1 MPFLAPAIPAI
12 AGGLGSLLGLSGGAA
27 TIANIAGAVG
37 GAALGAVGR
46 SGKQGGQTQTGHAVT
61 TRDLTDTV
69 SQREL
74 PEIGAFRNTLFPAF
88 GQALADAQAPL
99 FSENAQAAFLGRL
112 NDTSNKAIDA
122 ITSNLA
128 RRGALNSGALGSA
141 FTDVELSRNRDIT
154 DFLTQLPILE
164 RETRFNQ
171 TLPLLNLG
179 LQFAGRGP
187 VETTQRST
195 GSSTTDQEGNV
206 SVQGPGFLR
215 ALAGEGSDLLSLILS
230 GRLSGGNNLPNQSP
244 VGGGG
249 NPLATV
255 LGNPQAG
262 NDSILNAI
270 LGLS

>member
-1 MPFLAPAIPAI
+1 M
-12 AGGLGSLLGLSGGAA
+12 
-27 TIANIAGAVG
+27 
-37 GAALGAVGR
+37 
-46 SGKQGGQTQTGHAVT
+46 
-61 TRDLTDTV
+61 
-69 SQREL
+69 
-74 PEIGAFRNTLFPAF
+74 
-88 GQALADAQAPL
+88 ADAQAPL

-122 ITSNLA
+122 ISSNLA
-128 RRGALNSGALGSA
+128 RRGALSSGALGSA

-187 VETTQRST
+187 VETTQTST
-195 GSSTTDQEGNV
+195 GSSTTDQTGNV
-206 SVQGPGFLR
+206 NIQGPGFFR
-215 ALAGEGSDLLSLILS
+215 SLAGEGSDLLSLILS
-230 GRLSGGNNLPNQSP
+230 GRLTGGSNLPIQSP
-244 VGGGG
+244 VGGGSS
-249 NPLATV
+249 PLAIA

-262 NDSILNAI
+262 NDPILNAM